1 MWPILGITTIWAC
14 QLSPLNGPAWK
25 KPKKYELLFFLKSPW
40 AGLVQLC
47 WVSVNLWT
55 GFGQFMPSPSMPSL
69 SKLGARSTTLIYT
82 YLFIYILYVKL
93 PRGIKTEN
101 YIDLECLDAE
111 DLEKTFSVYKLE
123 QPTFI
128 STFFFF
134 SKPKPLGRHLF
145 DPFGYG
151 HIHIRA

>member
-14 QLSPLNGPAWK
+14 QLSPLSGPAWK
-25 KPKKYELLFFLKSPW
+25 KPKKHELLFFFKKPVG
-40 AGLVQLC
+40 GLVQLC

-69 SKLGARSTTLIYT
+69 SKLGAHSSTLIYT

-93 PRGIKTEN
+93 PPGITTEN

-111 DLEKTFSVYKLE
+111 ELEKTLCLQTGTANIYLHF
-123 QPTFI
+123 
-128 STFFFF
+128 FFFF
-134 SKPKPLGRHLF
+134 SKPKPLGPHLF

-151 HIHIRA
+151 HIHIRT